1 MMTSRLLS
9 SPTTPKE
16 GDVQG
21 KKVLSRRKPTKSD
34 SNPAKKGTKTKHVKD
49 TTPKKS
55 NKTNKTVTKKQVRAD
70 KSVLPSPRRSPR
82 KKTATGNASS

>member
-1 MMTSRLLS
+1 MTSQLLS

-21 KKVLSRRKPTKSD
+21 KKVLSRRKPTKSN

-49 TTPKKS
+49 TIPKKS
-55 NKTNKTVTKKQVRAD
+55 NKTVTKKQVRAD
-70 KSVLPSPRRSPR
+70 KSVPCSPRRSPR
-82 KKTATGNASS
+82 KKTATATGNASP